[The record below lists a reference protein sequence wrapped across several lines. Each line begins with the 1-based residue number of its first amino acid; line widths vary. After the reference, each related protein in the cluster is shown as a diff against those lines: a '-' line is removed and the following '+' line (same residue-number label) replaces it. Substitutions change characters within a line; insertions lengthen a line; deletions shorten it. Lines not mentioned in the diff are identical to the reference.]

1 MGIHFGGPRRTAE
14 SVITKFGLMRSER
27 GEIFWR
33 KTLINETTAQLSD
46 LERLRLQVYPLCFDV
61 LINSK
66 ECLKKCCAFKFFRI
80 MFSSLI
86 CIY

>member
-33 KTLINETTAQLSD
+33 KTQKNETTAQLSD

-66 ECLKKCCAFKFFRI
+66 E
-80 MFSSLI
+80 
-86 CIY
+86 